1 VRVLS
6 KVQKV
11 ELQLEELK
19 INEDKLNNIARRA
32 KNIKFL
38 VEEAK
43 LYYEKSRIIFK
54 IPSEIREKL
63 EKGEITER
71 EYELLKKTY
80 ESIREYDKILKEYLP
95 KYLQC
100 LVSII
105 NDSLG
110 IYSELTQKS
119 LITERASLLI
129 QKTFLR
135 LKGVREK
142 RTPEVPMEELPI
154 IKVKKFSMPKI
165 KKEIEIKTKREKRTL
180 ERIFTLTPYYML
192 ANSLFGEIYDRYRDK
207 FASLEN
213 ALRKAGIRILSRTY
227 ISTMLFTTWFAFCC
241 SILLYL
247 FLIVRFR
254 TPLVLLVYL
263 LPLIF
268 FSIFYFYPY
277 YKAKER
283 RRNID
288 TNLPFAINHMG
299 AIAASGLSPYHLFR
313 IIAESGEYGEI
324 RKEMGRVVGM
334 SDDLGLDVVT
344 SLKNVSSATPS
355 ENLSKFFLGV
365 SSTIETGG
373 DLRKFLEIE
382 SQKALFEYEL
392 RRRKYHELLSTYAD
406 IYAAVA
412 VAAPLFLVAALT
424 LMNALGGTIMGFSI
438 QSLLWLG
445 TYIILPFINIVFI
458 LFIEITQPQI

>member
-1 VRVLS
+1 VRVLN

-11 ELQLEELK
+11 ELKLEELR
-19 INEDKLNNIARRA
+19 INEEKLNNIARRA

-43 LYYEKSRIIFK
+43 IYREKAGIIFE
-54 IPSEIREKL
+54 IPSKIKKKL

-71 EYELLKKTY
+71 EYELLRKTY
-80 ESIREYDKILKEYLP
+80 ESVREYDKILKEDLP

-100 LVSII
+100 LVSIV

-110 IYSELTQKS
+110 IYSELTGKS
-119 LITERASLLI
+119 LVTEKLSLI
-129 QKTFLR
+129 IERTFLR
-135 LKGVREK
+135 LRGVKEK
-142 RTPEVPMEELPI
+142 AMVEVPMEELPI
-154 IKVKKFSMPKI
+154 IKIKKFSMPKI
-165 KKEIEIKTKREKRTL
+165 KKEIEISRKE
-180 ERIFTLTPYYML
+180 ERRLAERLFITTPYYML
-192 ANSLFGEIYDRYRDK
+192 ANSLFGEIYDRYKDK
-207 FASLEN
+207 FAGFETT
-213 ALRKAGIRILSRTY
+213 LRKAGIRILSRTY
-227 ISTMLFTTWFAFCC
+227 ISVMLFTTWFAFFC
-241 SILLYL
+241 SIFLYL
-247 FLIVRFR
+247 FLLARFR
-254 TPLVLLVYL
+254 TPIVLLVYL
-263 LPLIF
+263 LPLVF

-283 RRNID
+283 KRNID

-299 AIAASGLSPYHLFR
+299 ATAASGLSPYHLFR

-324 RKEMGRVVGM
+324 RKEAQRIVGM

-344 SLKNVSSATPS
+344 SLKNVSTATPS
-355 ENLSKFFLGV
+355 ENFSKFLLGM

-373 DLRKFLEIE
+373 DLRKFLDVE

-424 LMNALGGTIMGFSI
+424 LMNALGGSIMGFSI
-438 QSLLWLG
+438 QALLWLG
-445 TYIILPFINIVFI
+445 TYVLLPFINIVFI